1 VAEHL
6 TSDLLR
12 RPTSNLSA
20 DDRALWSALAAL
32 GEPVTMEAGGTVD
45 LALPDK
51 TVDAARV
58 AAKLGVTLERG
69 LFDW

>member
-1 VAEHL
+1 MEFAH
-6 TSDLLR
+6 LR
-12 RPTSNLSA
+12 RYVLGRWPHLSA
-20 DDRALWSALAAL
+20 NDRALWSAPAAL
-32 GEPVTMEAGGTVD
+32 GEPVTVQAGGTVD

-58 AAKLGVTLERG
+58 AAKLGVSLERG